1 MTTNT
6 TPPAS
11 NWDEFRGRL
20 FESIE
25 RRRPIAAT
33 FKYADVYYFVTRCR
47 SASNSPGTDKAQ
59 EALDAIAQN
68 GSFRLVAESLDDF
81 LAMLPS
87 IQPLAGQVAQL
98 NRSRH
103 CQEADD
109 KAAVQPEAHKDDY
122 NRSGSGWVTRDE
134 CGTTRSVTD
143 TPTRRPSI
151 ALPSRAKRL
160 HPPPDLG
167 RAVPFDPEKFKGLM
181 NETCEIRDWL
191 AARRPTGE
199 PSSSAMVTTS
209 NPCQPKSGSPKP
221 ANVLDEKHKTL
232 LRDVLHRPSWAIA
245 DFRVIAKKVG
255 LLPWACMATLNA
267 WALNNYGDLLL
278 EGDSI
283 ITINQNLKENILL

>member
-33 FKYADVYYFVTRCR
+33 FKYADVYYFVTPSR
-47 SASNSPGTDKAQ
+47 SASNSPGTEKAQ

-134 CGTTRSVTD
+134 CGD
-143 TPTRRPSI
+143 
-151 ALPSRAKRL
+151 
-160 HPPPDLG
+160 
-167 RAVPFDPEKFKGLM
+167 DPERDRHTNPSPVHRAAEQG
-181 NETCEIRDWL
+181 ETT
-191 AARRPTGE
+191 APTARPRSGRP
-199 PSSSAMVTTS
+199 
-209 NPCQPKSGSPKP
+209 
-221 ANVLDEKHKTL
+221 
-232 LRDVLHRPSWAIA
+232 
-245 DFRVIAKKVG
+245 F
-255 LLPWACMATLNA
+255 
-267 WALNNYGDLLL
+267 
-278 EGDSI
+278 
-283 ITINQNLKENILL
+283 